1 METLKLQDT
10 IAFYRKRQGLTQ
22 EELARKL
29 GVTNQAVSKW
39 ENNNSL
45 PDITLLPA
53 IADLFE
59 TTIDALRELLHM
71 DAAACSEAV
80 PV

>member
-1 METLKLQDT
+1 MKLSEN
-10 IAFYRKRQGLTQ
+10 IKKFRLERNLTQ
-22 EELARKL
+22 ERLAAML
-29 GVTNQAVSKW
+29 GVSAQAVSKW